1 MYNKYTER
9 FEDYLIRAKSYY
21 CYINERNQ
29 AFGDKILTFL
39 NNGQPVGYMIAH
51 EDEEELRINEFIYD
65 KDLLKDIVVA
75 LCQKYDKRIIIETD
89 LQAQIEGKVQE
100 VITMM
105 CNQPSSSNEE
115 IRFINEIY

>member
-1 MYNKYTER
+1 
-9 FEDYLIRAKSYY
+9 
-21 CYINERNQ
+21 
-29 AFGDKILTFL
+29 
-39 NNGQPVGYMIAH
+39 MIAH